1 MTWTIQNS
9 LMTERQAGFTEGQV
23 SVVCDRWNCEEAGKG
38 SNSQKHRASSGQN
51 TQQPQF
57 GWSLNK

>member
-1 MTWTIQNS
+1 
-9 LMTERQAGFTEGQV
+9 MTERQAGFTEGQV
-23 SVVCDRWNCEEAGKG
+23 SVVCDRWNCEEAGER